1 MEKTTTSKNTR
12 PANRD
17 WRNKSSQNRSK
28 QVNNKKKE
36 STLDNRVF
44 VKKAMALEDSKYET
58 TLLVSELP
66 VHVKIKENLLAKGYV
81 HPTEIQEKTL
91 TPMLAGRN
99 LMGLAQ
105 TGTGKT
111 AAFLVPIV
119 HQLINT
125 PAAFQVLIVVPTRE
139 LAVQIESELKS
150 IAKGLNLYSQV
161 FIGGTSVHRD
171 LEKLRRPSHFI
182 IGTPGRLLDMENQRA
197 LKFNNF
203 THLVLDEFD
212 RLLDMGFS
220 HDIQKMISK
229 MTNRKQSVL
238 FSATEEPNQKKLI
251 GEILENP
258 VDVRVSVKN
267 TTGDHIEQEI
277 ITVKEGENKIDV
289 LIRMIKDVSF
299 QKVIVF
305 AETKRWVSKVCK
317 ELNRSGIK
325 ADEIHG
331 NKSQN
336 YRQNALNAFKL
347 EKIKVLVAT
356 DVAARGLD
364 IEEVSHVINYQKP
377 MNFDSYIHRIGRT
390 GRAGKS
396 GKAYTF
402 IN

>member
-1 MEKTTTSKNTR
+1 MHGNIESGELFIYIMEKTTTSKNTR
-12 PANRD
+12 PGNRD

-66 VHVKIKENLLAKGYV
+66 VNAKIKENLLAKGYV

-171 LEKLRRPSHFI
+171 LEKTKETFTFYYWYTRSFI
-182 IGTPGRLLDMENQRA
+182 RYGKPA
-197 LKFNNF
+197 
-203 THLVLDEFD
+203 
-212 RLLDMGFS
+212 
-220 HDIQKMISK
+220 
-229 MTNRKQSVL
+229 
-238 FSATEEPNQKKLI
+238 
-251 GEILENP
+251 
-258 VDVRVSVKN
+258 
-267 TTGDHIEQEI
+267 
-277 ITVKEGENKIDV
+277 
-289 LIRMIKDVSF
+289 
-299 QKVIVF
+299 
-305 AETKRWVSKVCK
+305 
-317 ELNRSGIK
+317 GIK
-325 ADEIHG
+325 VQQLYPPG
-331 NKSQN
+331 
-336 YRQNALNAFKL
+336 
-347 EKIKVLVAT
+347 
-356 DVAARGLD
+356 
-364 IEEVSHVINYQKP
+364 
-377 MNFDSYIHRIGRT
+377 
-390 GRAGKS
+390 AG
-396 GKAYTF
+396 
-402 IN
+402 